1 MMNAKNLQCEMD
13 GEPLGTVDRT
23 WMLNEEDTWSYI
35 QTTAK
40 SLSALVLQLDERMN
54 SLYDETCLNINGS
67 VTCIILAQRKNQHLS
82 MIFWKNRLKRME
94 SGSSHQRWFLR
105 RGVFRNFAKFTGK
118 NLYQSLSFDKVY

>member
-1 MMNAKNLQCEMD
+1 MNAKNLQCEMD
-13 GEPLGTVDRT
+13 GEPLGTVDST

-35 QTTAK
+35 QTSAK

-67 VTCIILAQRKNQHLS
+67 VTCIILAQRKNQQLS
-82 MIFWKNRLKRME
+82 MIFWKNRLKRMK

-105 RGVFRNFAKFTGK
+105 RGVFRNFAKFTAK
-118 NLYQSLSFDKVY
+118 NLCQSLFFDKVY